1 MNEPPNDADVDAG
14 TVDGTPLGRRSFLGL
29 TGISMAA
36 FTLGIAAPADAVAA
50 STGSV
55 PADPFRLGVASGDPE
70 PESVV
75 LWTRLAP
82 RPLAEDGHGG
92 MPRRPVDVHYEVAE
106 DERFTRVVRRGRA
119 VATPELAHAVHP
131 EVHGLRPGREYFY
144 RFRAGNEISP
154 VGRTRTAPERHA
166 GVDQLTFAMVSCQA
180 WYHGHF
186 TAYRHMAAE
195 DVDLVFFLGDYIYE
209 YAINA
214 NNLWRE
220 GVQVDQ
226 VHDAETQTLEQ
237 YRLRYSLFKTD
248 PHLMAAHAAAPW
260 VTTWDDHEVQNNY
273 ADAYSQYGISV
284 EDFERRRAVAYR
296 AYYENLP
303 LRATSL
309 PRGPDML
316 LYRRIPWGRLAEFS
330 VLDTRQYRSNFPT
343 DSTAGGEHTDPR
355 RSILGAAQERWL
367 TDNLRRSDATWNV
380 LAQQVVM
387 AQIDRD
393 TGPGKTF
400 SMDIWDGFSANR
412 DRLLG
417 AVQRY
422 GVDNLLV
429 LSGDIHRHVA
439 AELKADFDDP
449 ASATIG
455 TELVVGSVGSDGDG
469 TPTDTYTELWLSNP
483 HVKFYDGRRGY
494 VRATMTPEKLTSDYR
509 VVDYIRRDDQAPVST
524 AVTFV
529 TEAGKP
535 GLTKVVS

>member
-1 MNEPPNDADVDAG
+1 VNEF
-14 TVDGTPLGRRSFLGL
+14 GTPLDRRSFLGL
-29 TGISMAA
+29 TGISVAA
-36 FTLGIAAPADAVAA
+36 FSLGIAAPADAAVA
-50 STGSV
+50 STGPV
-55 PADPFRLGVASGDPE
+55 PADPFRFGVASGDPE
-70 PESVV
+70 PNSVV

-82 RPLAEDGHGG
+82 DPLAEDGHGG

-106 DERFTRVVRRGRA
+106 DERFNRVVRRGRA
-119 VATPELAHAVHP
+119 VAMPELAHAVHP

-144 RFRAGNEISP
+144 RFRAGNEVSP
-154 VGRTRTAPERHA
+154 VGRTRTAPGRRDDTER
-166 GVDQLTFAMVSCQA
+166 LTFAMASCQA

-186 TAYRHMAAE
+186 TAYRHLADD
-195 DVDLVFFLGDYIYE
+195 DVDMVFFLGDYLYE

-220 GVQVDQ
+220 GVQVDRL
-226 VHDAETQTLEQ
+226 HDAETQTLEQ
-237 YRLRYSLFKTD
+237 YRLRYALFKTD
-248 PHLMAAHAAAPW
+248 PHLQAAHATAPW
-260 VTTWDDHEVQNNY
+260 VVTWDDHEVQNNY
-273 ADAYSQYGISV
+273 ADVHSQYGISV

-303 LRATSL
+303 LRTTSL
-309 PRGPDML
+309 PRGPDMR
-316 LYRRIPWGRLAEFS
+316 LYRRLPWGKLAEFI
-330 VLDTRQYRSNFPT
+330 VLDTRQYRDNFPT
-343 DSTAGGEHTDPR
+343 DSSAGGEHTDPR
-355 RSILGAAQERWL
+355 RSMLGGEQERWL
-367 TDNLRRSDATWNV
+367 TDGLRRSDATWNV

-417 AVQRY
+417 AVQQY

-439 AELKADFDDP
+439 AELKANFNDP

-455 TELVVGSVGSDGDG
+455 TELVVGSIGSDGDG
-469 TPTDTYTELWLSNP
+469 APTDNFTELWLSNP

-494 VRATMTPEKLTSDYR
+494 VRCTMTPTELTSDYR

-524 AVTFV
+524 IATFV
-529 TEAGKP
+529 TEAGRP
-535 GLTKVVS
+535 GLVKVTP

>member
-1 MNEPPNDADVDAG
+1 MIESSKDAG
-14 TVDGTPLGRRSFLGL
+14 EGAGTGLDRRSFLGL
-29 TGISMAA
+29 TGISLAA
-36 FTLGIAAPADAVAA
+36 FSLGIAAPGDAVAVA
-50 STGSV
+50 AGPV

-70 PESVV
+70 PTSVA

-82 RPLAEDGHGG
+82 EPLAADGHGG

-144 RFRAGNEISP
+144 RFRAGNQISP
-154 VGRTRTAPERHA
+154 VGRTRTAPGPRENPDR
-166 GVDQLTFAMVSCQA
+166 LTFAMASCQA

-186 TAYRHMAAE
+186 TAYKHLAAD
-195 DVDLVFFLGDYIYE
+195 DVDMVFFLGDYIYE

-220 GVQVDQ
+220 GVQVDRI
-226 VHDAETQTLEQ
+226 HDAETQTLEQ
-237 YRLRYSLFKTD
+237 YRLRYALFKTD
-248 PHLMAAHAAAPW
+248 PHLLAAHAAAPW
-260 VTTWDDHEVQNNY
+260 VSTWDDHEVQNNY
-273 ADAYSQYGISV
+273 ADVYSQYGISV
-284 EDFERRRAVAYR
+284 EDFERRRSVAYR

-309 PRGPDML
+309 PRGPDMK
-316 LYRRIPWGRLAEFS
+316 LYRRMKWGRLAEFS
-330 VLDTRQYRSNFPT
+330 VLDTRQYRDNFPT

-355 RSILGAAQERWL
+355 RSILGAEQERWL
-367 TDNLRRSDATWNV
+367 TDGLRRSDATWNV

-429 LSGDIHRHVA
+429 LTGDIHRHVA
-439 AELKADFDDP
+439 AELKANFNDP

-455 TELVVGSVGSDGDG
+455 TELVVGSIGSDGDG
-469 TPTDTYTELWLSNP
+469 APTDAYTELWLSNQ

-494 VRATMTPEKLTSDYR
+494 VRCTMTPEELTSEYR
-509 VVDYIRRDDQAPVST
+509 VVDYIRKDDKAPVST
-524 AVTFV
+524 IATFV
-529 TEAGKP
+529 TEAGRP
-535 GLTKVVS
+535 GLVRAS